1 MLRTYLTGLLVW
13 GLSSTGL
20 AQAPQTEEAAENEPA
35 VEFSLG
41 GYYQTRYKSFTN
53 FFEPIGGGQAVANP
67 SIMTHRLKLEP
78 TFAFGDLAKLSL
90 DIDAMNGVLWGD
102 NAGLAST
109 ALFAGNPSD
118 TTATGL
124 ETDSIALR
132 RAWVEFKV
140 PVGVMRVGRMPS
152 NWGMGL
158 LANDGNGHD
167 DLFGDNQNYTTYDRV
182 LFATRPIAIAQK
194 IMGQEDS
201 EIPLFIAVAYDRLV
215 DDPLAT
221 YRGDCRGGIAQGEAG
236 FSARC
241 DEDGDGVTEDLEVTD
256 EGRQASDRDDLWW
269 ADSKDDVSEMVYVI
283 VYRGEDIELFGEK
296 GDLTAGSYI
305 VVRSQNETDSNILI
319 TDAYIKAHFWNTHLE
334 FEYVNISG
342 DTRALPI
349 PNADKATDQYARTA
363 AIQGYVGRLGY
374 ELGDLEL
381 WMEHG
386 YASGDGNVFD
396 ESFSGRALSPDHN
409 VGLILYD
416 EVLSRVSRYNSLST
430 TLGSNGGVYNST
442 YIFPNV
448 RYALNQDWQVIGA
461 FLMAWPDQPDGD
473 TIRCSRDDASARCQE
488 NVERASE
495 DDIATAS
502 HLGWEVD
509 MALKGKFA
517 GKMGLSLEAGI
528 ANITD
533 RIPVAK
539 AGLQADDL
547 MYTVQLRLSYD
558 LSL

>member
-1 MLRTYLTGLLVW
+1 MQRLVLIGIIATGLCASNVAFAE
-13 GLSSTGL
+13 SKDE
-20 AQAPQTEEAAENEPA
+20 TETT
-35 VEFSLG
+35 VELN
-41 GYYQTRYKSFTN
+41 GYYQTRFRAFQN
-53 FFEPIGGGQAVANP
+53 FFETVGAGQAVRNP
-67 SIMTHRLKLEP
+67 SLVTHRLKLEP
-78 TFAFGDLAKLSL
+78 TFSYGDSAKLSL
-90 DIDAMNGVLWGD
+90 DIDALNGVVWGD

-109 ALFAGNPSD
+109 ALFAGNPSN
-118 TTATGL
+118 TMASGL

-152 NWGMGL
+152 QWGMGL
-158 LANDGNGHD
+158 LANDGNGFD

-201 EIPLFIAVAYDRLV
+201 NIPLFIAVAYDRLV

-221 YRGDCRGGIAQGEAG
+221 YRGDCRAGISTGEAG
-236 FSARC
+236 YNARC
-241 DEDGDGVTEDLEVTD
+241 DEDGDGVTDDLDVVD
-256 EGRQASDRDDLWW
+256 ENRTPSDRTDTWW

-283 VYRGEDIELFGEK
+283 VYRGEDIEIAGEQ

-305 VVRSQNETDSNILI
+305 VVRSQNETSSNVII
-319 TDAYIKAHFWNTHLE
+319 SDAYIKAHFWNTHLE

-349 PNADKATDQYARTA
+349 PNADKSSDQYARRA
-363 AIQGYVGRLGY
+363 SINGYVGRLGY
-374 ELGDLEL
+374 ELGDLQL

-386 YASGDGNVFD
+386 YASGDENVFD
-396 ESFSGRALSPDHN
+396 EKFSGRALSPDHN

-416 EVLSRVSRYNSLST
+416 EVLARVSRYNSLSE
-430 TLGSNGGVYNST
+430 TLGSNGGVYNSS
-442 YIFPNV
+442 YVFPNV
-448 RYALNQDWQVIGA
+448 RYQLNDDWQLIAA

-473 TIRCSRDDASARCQE
+473 TIRCSREDTSARCQE

-495 DDIATAS
+495 EDIATAS

-509 MALKGKFA
+509 MALKGSFA
-517 GKMGLSLEAGI
+517 GRMGLSLEGGV

-539 AGLQADDL
+539 AGLQSTDL
-547 MYTVQLRLSYD
+547 IYTVQMRLSYD

>member
-1 MLRTYLTGLLVW
+1 MLRSSLAGLLVW
-13 GLSSTGL
+13 GLCSTGL
-20 AQAPQTEEAAENEPA
+20 AQSAADTSETITEPS
-35 VEFSLG
+35 VEFNLG

-53 FFEPIGGGQAVANP
+53 FFAPVGGGQAVTNP
-67 SIMTHRLKLEP
+67 SLMTHRLKLEP
-78 TFAFGDLAKLSL
+78 TFAYGDLAKLSL

-109 ALFAGNPSD
+109 ALFAGNPSN

-132 RAWVEFKV
+132 RAWVEFKI
-140 PVGVMRVGRMPS
+140 PVGLMRVGRMPS

-167 DLFGDNQNYTTYDRV
+167 DLFGDNENYTTYDRV

-221 YRGDCRGGIAQGEAG
+221 YRGDCRAGIATGEQGYT
-236 FSARC
+236 ARC
-241 DEDGDGVTEDLEVTD
+241 DEDGDGITDDLDVIDENRQVT
-256 EGRQASDRDDLWW
+256 DRDDLWW
-269 ADSKDDVSEMVYVI
+269 ADTKDDVSEMVYVI
-283 VYRGEDIELFGEK
+283 VYRGEDIELAGEK

-305 VVRSQNETDSNILI
+305 VVRSQDETDSSVVI

-349 PNADKATDQYARTA
+349 PNADKSSDQYARTA
-363 AIQGYVGRLGY
+363 SINGYVGRLGY

-386 YASGDGNVFD
+386 YASGDANVFD
-396 ESFSGRALSPDHN
+396 EDFTGRALSPDHN
-409 VGLILYD
+409 VGLLMYD
-416 EVLSRVSRYNSLST
+416 EVLARVSRYNSLSE
-430 TLGSNGGVYNST
+430 TLGSKGGVYNSK
-442 YIFPNV
+442 YIFPNI
-448 RYALNQDWQVIGA
+448 RYNLNDKWQVIGA

-473 TIRCSRDDASARCQE
+473 TIRCSREDTSARCKE
-488 NVERASE
+488 NVERAAE
-495 DDIATAS
+495 EDIATAS

-509 MALKGKFA
+509 MALKGTFA
-517 GKMGLSLEAGI
+517 GKMGLSLEAGV
-528 ANITD
+528 ASITD

-547 MYTVQLRLSYD
+547 MYTVQFRLSYD